1 MVWLRTS
8 WLPALAAS
16 VGLVLLAEAQGPLE
30 TRHLRV
36 NGVDLSYIEQG
47 TGAPVVFVHGAV
59 ADLRFWEPQREAIAR
74 QHRFIA
80 YTYRYHGTA
89 PWPDDGKQYSAA
101 AHAADLAAFIRGLHA
116 GPVHLVGLSYGGSVA
131 ALVATEHAD
140 LLRSLTLVEPGLFS
154 LADTP
159 EAKPAL
165 DEWNKGLEPALAALK
180 AGDAAQGTKLLIDL
194 VSRPGTFEKYPD
206 PFRQMFLDNART
218 LPLALSVP
226 FPATSCAQLGGV
238 KVPTLVVG
246 GDQTLRIFS
255 SINDAIV
262 RCVPGSRLAIVPKA
276 THVMSFQ
283 NPAAFNDVLLKF
295 LAKR

>member
-8 WLPALAAS
+8 WFPALAAS
-16 VGLVLLAEAQGPLE
+16 VGLALLAEAQGTLE

-47 TGAPVVFVHGAV
+47 TDAPVVFVHGAV

-101 AHAADLAAFIRGLHA
+101 AHAADLAAFIRGLNA
-116 GPVHLVGLSYGGSVA
+116 GPVHLVGLSYGGSLA

-140 LLRSLTLVEPGLFS
+140 LLRSLSLVEAGLFS
-154 LADTP
+154 LVADAP

-180 AGDAAQGTKLLIDL
+180 AGDAAQGT
-194 VSRPGTFEKYPD
+194 
-206 PFRQMFLDNART
+206 
-218 LPLALSVP
+218 
-226 FPATSCAQLGGV
+226 
-238 KVPTLVVG
+238 
-246 GDQTLRIFS
+246 
-255 SINDAIV
+255 
-262 RCVPGSRLAIVPKA
+262 
-276 THVMSFQ
+276 
-283 NPAAFNDVLLKF
+283 
-295 LAKR
+295 